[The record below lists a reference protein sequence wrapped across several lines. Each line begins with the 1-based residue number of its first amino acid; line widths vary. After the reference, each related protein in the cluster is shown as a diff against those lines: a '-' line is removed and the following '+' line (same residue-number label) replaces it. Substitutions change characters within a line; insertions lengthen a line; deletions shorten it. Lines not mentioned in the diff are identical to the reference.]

1 MKLKIDEDGTL
12 VGPHGRVYG
21 RVTSIEIDWI
31 EHPGALT
38 PSEIRDAVDCPFCNA
53 EIGEFCH
60 RWRGGERKSNHSER
74 VQFAVEQLD
83 KREILSERSERYGNS
98 AVSPST
104 DVSTSTENSF
114 GEKELARPTATQLQ
128 REAVVRVWT
137 YWIQIS
143 GKKKQR
149 LDSKRER
156 MIRNALQLVGEDG
169 TKLALLGLTRSPHHR
184 GENEQRKAYLEIR
197 YALRGLGDESDDER
211 IEKAITWAAVHAP
224 GQSHLS
230 QAQVD
235 RYLSDV
241 RYTLS
246 LPHRPERE
254 RGKES
259 WLKLTAAGFKV
270 IQLDRAPWARLER

>member
-21 RVTSIEIDWI
+21 RVTAIEIDWI
-31 EHPGALT
+31 EHSGALT
-38 PSEIRDAVDCPFCNA
+38 PSEVRDAVECPFCNA

-60 RWRGGERKSNHSER
+60 RWRGGDRKSNHAER
-74 VQFAVEQLD
+74 VQFAVEELD
-83 KREILSERSERYGNS
+83 SHEILSERSERYGNS

-114 GEKELARPTATQLQ
+114 GEKELDRPTASQLQ
-128 REAVVRVWT
+128 REAVVRVWD
-137 YWIQIS
+137 YWIEIS
-143 GKKKQR
+143 GKKQK
-149 LDSKRER
+149 LDAKRER
-156 MIRNALQLVGEDG
+156 IIRNAVNLVGEDG

-184 GENEQRKAYLEIR
+184 GENEQRKKYMEIR
-197 YALRGLGDESDDER
+197 YALRGIGDESDDER

-224 GQSHLS
+224 GQSLLS

-235 RYLSDV
+235 RYLDDV

-246 LPHRPERE
+246 LPHKPERARAE
-254 RGKES
+254 DSYR
-259 WLKLTAAGFKV
+259 KLVAAGFKLV
-270 IQLDRAPWARLER
+270 QLDRAPWARLER